1 MERLRRLLS
10 YSVGS
15 SESTVNGSMKYKPN
29 QLQAAGM
36 ILTQVPEE
44 PWATGCADFVGPL
57 PWELDAVGPGGQA
70 TTETP
75 RKDVRERIVAIY
87 GVPKV
92 MVTDNGVQFKRRA
105 FRRFL
110 EELGVR
116 NGSRLHIP
124 ERANGTVKIINN
136 SPAFITQGRDPRLPN
151 ALFDEQTTGT
161 GRCAEK
167 LKRRRIR
174 RATIIFED
182 GRGNPSWGSV
192 VARRRSWR
200 RGLTAVPNKKI
211 RHQRLSAF

>member
-1 MERLRRLLS
+1 M
-10 YSVGS
+10 
-15 SESTVNGSMKYKPN
+15 
-29 QLQAAGM
+29 
-36 ILTQVPEE
+36 
-44 PWATGCADFVGPL
+44 
-57 PWELDAVGPGGQA
+57 
-70 TTETP
+70 
-75 RKDVRERIVAIY
+75 
-87 GVPKV
+87 
-92 MVTDNGVQFKRRA
+92 
-105 FRRFL
+105 
-110 EELGVR
+110 R

-200 RGLTAVPNKKI
+200 RGLTAVPNKKLDI
-211 RHQRLSAF
+211 NGYLHSRAQRNQESEVGSHQRLEFGKCGSRRERGF

>member
-1 MERLRRLLS
+1 
-10 YSVGS
+10 
-15 SESTVNGSMKYKPN
+15 MKYKPN

-75 RKDVRERIVAIY
+75 RKDVRERIVARY

-110 EELGVR
+110 EELGCETAH
-116 NGSRLHIP
+116 GSIYQKGP
-124 ERANGTVKIINN
+124 
-136 SPAFITQGRDPRLPN
+136 
-151 ALFDEQTTGT
+151 TG
-161 GRCAEK
+161 
-167 LKRRRIR
+167 
-174 RATIIFED
+174 
-182 GRGNPSWGSV
+182 PS
-192 VARRRSWR
+192 
-200 RGLTAVPNKKI
+200 K
-211 RHQRLSAF
+211 